1 MRIRRVTEEGKT
13 MGYGQSFGRAAYG
26 FQRVGVACGLAAL
39 LMAALPVSAAHADTA
54 ADPVDDVIITGA
66 GSSFAAP
73 LYGGWSTAA
82 QKAVGVRVNYQ
93 AIGSGAGQNLV
104 SVGTVDFGASDAP
117 MVHERLVSTGLLQ
130 VPTAIG
136 GIVVTANV
144 PGVPA
149 GALRLTGPVL
159 ADIYAGRITQWD
171 DAQLV
176 ALNPDVTL
184 PDLAIA
190 PLHRADGS
198 GTTYV
203 FTDYLSRVSSSWHN
217 GVGRGMSVDW
227 PTGAGARGNDG
238 IAAYVRNTEGSIG
251 YVEYAYAA
259 HNNLTGLQIRNQ
271 AGSFVRPT
279 VETFSHAAESAHWDA
294 EDMTATLCDAP
305 GAESWPI
312 VTTTY
317 VLLPAH
323 ATEDN
328 KGEAVRRFFRWAVKD
343 GGTIG
348 RSLDYVPL
356 PPQVASA
363 VIERLERH

>member
-1 MRIRRVTEEGKT
+1 
-13 MGYGQSFGRAAYG
+13 MGYGQSFGMAVRG
-26 FQRVGVACGLAAL
+26 LQRVGVACGLVAL
-39 LMAALPVSAAHADTA
+39 LMAALPVVPARADGPS
-54 ADPVDDVIITGA
+54 DPADDVIITGA

-73 LYGGWSTAA
+73 LYGDWSTAG

-117 MVHERLVSTGLLQ
+117 MAHERLVSAGLMQ

-149 GALRLTGPVL
+149 GTLRLTGPVL
-159 ADIYAGRITQWD
+159 ADIYAGRITQWN
-171 DAQLV
+171 DAQLA
-176 ALNPDVTL
+176 ALNPGATL
-184 PDLAIA
+184 PDLPIA

-203 FTDYLSRVSSSWHN
+203 FTDYLGRVSSTWHDS
-217 GVGRGMSVDW
+217 VGRGMSVDW

-259 HNNLTGLQIRNQ
+259 RNNLTGVLLRNQ
-271 AGSFVRPT
+271 AGNFVPAT
-279 VETFSHAAESAHWDA
+279 VETFSHAAEAAHWDA

-305 GAESWPI
+305 GAQSWPI

-328 KGEAVRRFFRWAVKD
+328 KGEAVRRFFRWAVRD
-343 GGTIG
+343 GGPIG
-348 RSLDYVPL
+348 QTLDYVPL
-356 PPQVASA
+356 PPPVAQA
-363 VIERLERH
+363 VIQRLEQR